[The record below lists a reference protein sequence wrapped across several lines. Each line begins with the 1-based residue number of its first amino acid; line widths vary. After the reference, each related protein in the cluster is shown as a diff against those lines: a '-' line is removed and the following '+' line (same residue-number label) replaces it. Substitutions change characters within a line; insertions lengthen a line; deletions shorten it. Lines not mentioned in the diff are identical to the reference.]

1 MQPILCKYQT
11 ISNRNGIMNASNYLP
26 PSRPKKSHI
35 NIISEA
41 VLASLATVQETGL
54 ENVAADLGAPLFV
67 HLELLS

>member
-1 MQPILCKYQT
+1 
-11 ISNRNGIMNASNYLP
+11 MNASNYLP